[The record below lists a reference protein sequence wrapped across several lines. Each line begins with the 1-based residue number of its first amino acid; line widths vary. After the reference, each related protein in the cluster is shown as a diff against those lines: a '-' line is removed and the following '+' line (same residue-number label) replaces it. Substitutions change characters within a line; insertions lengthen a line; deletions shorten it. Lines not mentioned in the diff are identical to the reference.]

1 MSLKRSIRRHFITG
15 LVAILP
21 LALTIWVIWFLIK
34 LIGSFLGDYL
44 TKITVF
50 TNISKPMTNILGFVA
65 IIIGIYLIGLITSGF
80 LGRWFVRQ
88 VDNLMTRLPFVKVLY
103 NAVRQL
109 VNTIFLDRSAF
120 SKVVIIKYP
129 WENSYTLAF
138 LTNKDKWIL
147 DGKEFYNL
155 FLPTSPNPTSGYYL
169 LYAVSDIIE
178 TDISVQEGFK
188 IIASGGIIIPKERK
202 FNVKVVQKIS
212 N

>member
-1 MSLKRSIRRHFITG
+1 MSLKWSMKRYFITG

-21 LALTIWVIWFLIK
+21 LALTIGILWLLIERIGG
-34 LIGSFLGDYL
+34 LIGVYL
-44 TKITVF
+44 TRITAF
-50 TNISKPMTNILGFVA
+50 TNISKPLRSFLGFVT
-65 IIIGIYLIGLITSGF
+65 IIIGIYLVGLITSGF

-88 VDNLMTRLPFVKVLY
+88 VDNLMTRLPFIKGLY

-129 WENSYTLAF
+129 WENTYTLAF
-138 LTNKDKWIL
+138 LTNEDKWIINS
-147 DGKEFYNL
+147 KEYYNL

-169 LYAVSDIIE
+169 LYPISDAIE

-188 IIASGGIIIPKERK
+188 IIASGGIIIPKDRN
-202 FNVKVVQKIS
+202 FNV
-212 N
+212 